1 MKSLT
6 VLFNDGWKFCLTE
19 ADKIKDIS
27 ELAGARWYDVELP
40 HDWLINDTHNLYKTG
55 DGWYK
60 KRFAVTAEQLSGSVF
75 LNFDGVYM
83 DSTVY
88 VNGMEAGSW
97 TYGYSAFELDI
108 TPLLRA
114 GDNEVAVLVRY
125 REPNTRWYSGAG
137 IYRDVNLIIKPE
149 TYIPTNGIYIHSEKK
164 DEGAFETEVETDI
177 CGSAGEIYITLQV
190 LSPDEEIIA
199 GFEQRALFKGGRSS
213 FINRFTIDNP
223 LLWDKIGRASCRER
237 VYRLV

>member
-6 VLFNDGWKFCLTE
+6 VLFNDNWKFCLTE

-27 ELAGARWYDVELP
+27 RLAQERWYDVELP
-40 HDWLINDTHNLYKTG
+40 HDWLINDTRNLYRSG

-60 KRFAVTAEQLSGSVF
+60 KVFAVTAEQLSGSVF

-88 VNGMEAGSW
+88 VNGREAGSW
-97 TYGYSAFELDI
+97 TYGYSAFEFDI

-114 GDNEVAVLVRY
+114 GDNEVVVLVRY

-137 IYRDVNLIIKPE
+137 IYRDVNLIVKPE
-149 TYIPTNGIYIHSEKK
+149 TYIPTNGIYIHSEK
-164 DEGAFETEVETDI
+164 
-177 CGSAGEIYITLQV
+177 
-190 LSPDEEIIA
+190 
-199 GFEQRALFKGGRSS
+199 
-213 FINRFTIDNP
+213 
-223 LLWDKIGRASCRER
+223 IGRASCRER
-237 VYRLV
+237 V